1 MFAAIKR
8 EGGGGVLHACLIMNS
23 ESEAKAIL
31 YSHKSKEVY
40 HLYHSTETHAWP
52 EIFNRG
58 TAQSNILLLSVR
70 LSDFKSWCSDF
81 LYKSSNWLY
90 HLEGKCEP
98 TLNNSTLLQNVYHSN
113 IARIESQRDY
123 IEWVYKRSS

>member
-1 MFAAIKR
+1 MR
-8 EGGGGVLHACLIMNS
+8 GGGGVLHACLIMNS

-40 HLYHSTETHAWP
+40 HLYHSKETHAWP

-58 TAQSNILLLSVR
+58 TAQSVILLLSVR
-70 LSDFKSWCSDF
+70 LSDFKSWRSDF
-81 LYKSSNWLY
+81 YTNLPTDLFGHLY

-113 IARIESQRDY
+113 IARMESQRDY